1 MKFVTLPPSGAEG
14 GLLAHALTRPGLVL
28 PKGSRL
34 GADEV
39 GRLCAA
45 DVESVTVAMIDAT
58 DVLEDRA
65 AERIARALAG
75 AGLRAGP
82 AKNGRCD
89 IVADHRGLAL
99 FEPEA
104 IHALNRIDESIT
116 LATLPPYENVS
127 PGQAVGTIKVNPF
140 ATPEAVVAAWEAF
153 GAVFQIAGFQPLRV
167 ALIQTVAPGLKPSL
181 LEKTAAATRKRL
193 EALGSALCADARAPH
208 EAEALAQEIGR
219 QLRAGA
225 DLVLICGAGS
235 TSDRGDVVP
244 AAIVAAG
251 GAVECFGM
259 PVDPGNLLTLGSVG
273 DVAVVGMPGC
283 ARSVQL
289 NGFDFVLQRLL
300 ARRKVARDDI
310 AAMGVGGLLRSAPRK
325 AAPRGMQELAPAAAP
340 RKIAAVVLAA
350 GQSRRMGANKLVLT
364 LEGKPVIRHVLDAIA
379 DSRIAT
385 AFVVLGHE
393 PEQVRV
399 ALAQADARFV
409 VNTDFDGGLSTSLKA
424 GLAALPPDIDGAM
437 IFLGDMP
444 DIDPALIDRMIEAFD
459 PGRMQAIVV
468 PKRKGRRGHPVLWGK
483 GFFPLLLQETQGDS
497 GARHLIGQ
505 YADWVAEIEAED
517 DGVLVDLDT
526 PEAFLRR
533 QKSSAP
539 A

>member
-1 MKFVTLPPSGAEG
+1 MKFVTLPARAAEG
-14 GLLAHALTRPGLVL
+14 GLLAHSLTRPGLTL
-28 PKGSRL
+28 SKGVRL
-34 GADEV
+34 DAEEIA
-39 GRLCAA
+39 RLRAA
-45 DVESVTVAMIDAT
+45 GVESVTVAMIDAT

-89 IVADHRGLAL
+89 IVAIHRGLVL
-99 FEPEA
+99 FAPEA

-116 LATLPPYENVS
+116 LATVPPYETVS
-127 PGQAVGTIKVNPF
+127 PGQPVATIKVNPF
-140 ATPEAVVAAWEAF
+140 ATPERVVAAWEAF
-153 GAVFQIAGFQPLRV
+153 GAVFQLAGFQPHRV

-181 LEKTAAATRKRL
+181 LEKTAAATRNRL

-208 EAEALAQEIGR
+208 EAEALAQEIR
-219 QLRAGA
+219 HQLRAGA
-225 DLVLICGAGS
+225 DLALICGAGS

-273 DVAVVGMPGC
+273 AVPVVGMPGC
-283 ARSVQL
+283 ARSHQL
-289 NGFDFVLQRLL
+289 NGFDYVLQRLL
-300 ARRKVARDDI
+300 SRQKVARDDI
-310 AAMGVGGLLRSAPRK
+310 AAMGVGGLLRAAPRK
-325 AAPRGMQELAPAAAP
+325 AAPRGMPELAPSAAP

-364 LEGKPVIRHVLDAIA
+364 LEGKPVVRHVLDAIA
-379 DSRIAT
+379 GSRIAT

-393 PEQVRV
+393 AEQVQA

-409 VNTDFDGGLSTSLKA
+409 VNADFDGGLSTSLKA
-424 GLAALPPDIDGAM
+424 GLAALPPEYDGAM

-468 PKRKGRRGHPVLWGK
+468 PKREGRRGHPVLWGK

-505 YADWVAEIEAED
+505 YADWVAEIEADD

-526 PEAFLRR
+526 PEAFLQR

>member
-1 MKFVTLPPSGAEG
+1 
-14 GLLAHALTRPGLVL
+14 LTRPGLNL
-28 PKGSRL
+28 PKGVRL
-34 GADEV
+34 GVEEIAQ
-39 GRLCAA
+39 LLAA
-45 DVESVTVAMIDAT
+45 GVESVTVAMIDAL

-82 AKNGRCD
+82 VKNGRCD

-99 FEPEA
+99 FSPET

-116 LATLPPYENVS
+116 LATLPPYETVS
-127 PGQAVGTIKVNPF
+127 PGQAVATIKVNPF

-153 GAVFQIAGFQPLRV
+153 GAVFQIAGFQPHRV

-181 LEKTAAATRKRL
+181 LEKTAAATRDRL
-193 EALGSALCADARAPH
+193 EVLGSALCADARAAH
-208 EAEALAQEIGR
+208 EPEALTQEIRR
-219 QLRAGA
+219 QLCAGA

-244 AAIVAAG
+244 SAIVAAG

-283 ARSVQL
+283 ARSIQL

-300 ARRKVARDDI
+300 ARQTVVREDI
-310 AAMGVGGLLRSAPRK
+310 AAMGVGGLLRAAPRK
-325 AAPRGMQELAPAAAP
+325 VFPRGMRDVSPAAP

-364 LEGKPVIRHVLDAIA
+364 LEGKPVVRHVLDAIA
-379 DSRIAT
+379 GSLIAT

-393 PEQVRV
+393 AEQVQA
-399 ALAQADARFV
+399 ALAQADARFI
-409 VNTDFDGGLSTSLKA
+409 VNGDFDGGLSTSLKT
-424 GLAALPPDIDGAM
+424 GLAALPPDVDGAM

-468 PKRKGRRGHPVLWGK
+468 PKRKGRRGHPVLWGRR
-483 GFFPLLLQETQGDS
+483 FFPLLLQETQGDS
-497 GARHLIGQ
+497 GAKHLIGQ
-505 YADWVAEIEAED
+505 YADWVAEIEADD

>member
-1 MKFVTLPPSGAEG
+1 MKFLTLPARAAEG
-14 GLLAHALTRPGLVL
+14 GLLAHSLTRPGLNL
-28 PKGSRL
+28 PKGFRL
-34 GADEV
+34 GVEEIAQ
-39 GRLCAA
+39 LLAA
-45 DVESVTVAMIDAT
+45 GVESVTVAMIDAL

-82 AKNGRCD
+82 TKNGRCD

-99 FEPEA
+99 FSPET

-116 LATLPPYENVS
+116 LATLPPYETVS
-127 PGQAVGTIKVNPF
+127 PGQAVATIKVNPF

-153 GAVFQIAGFQPLRV
+153 GAVFQIAGFQPHRV
-167 ALIQTVAPGLKPSL
+167 ALIQTVAAGLKPSL
-181 LEKTAAATRKRL
+181 LEKTAAATRDRL

-208 EAEALAQEIGR
+208 EPEALTQEIQR

-283 ARSVQL
+283 ARSIQL

-300 ARRKVARDDI
+300 AGQTVAREDI
-310 AAMGVGGLLRSAPRK
+310 AAMGVGGLLRAAPRK
-325 AAPRGMQELAPAAAP
+325 VFPRGMRDVSPAAP

-364 LEGKPVIRHVLDAIA
+364 LEGKPVVRHVLDAIA
-379 DSRIAT
+379 SSRIAT

-393 PEQVRV
+393 AEQVRA
-399 ALAQADARFV
+399 ALAQAGARFII
-409 VNTDFDGGLSTSLKA
+409 NGDFDGGLSTSLKA
-424 GLAALPPDIDGAM
+424 GLAALPPDVDGAM
-437 IFLGDMP
+437 IFLSDMP
-444 DIDPALIDRMIEAFD
+444 DIDPALIDRMIDAFD

-468 PKRKGRRGHPVLWGK
+468 PKRKGRRGHPVLWGR

-497 GARHLIGQ
+497 GAKHLIGQ
-505 YADWVAEIEAED
+505 YADWVAEIEADD

>member
-1 MKFVTLPPSGAEG
+1 MKFVTLPARAAEG
-14 GLLAHALTRPGLVL
+14 GLLAHSLTRPGLNL
-28 PKGSRL
+28 PKGVRL
-34 GADEV
+34 GSEEV
-39 GRLCAA
+39 ARLRAA
-45 DVESVTVAMIDAT
+45 GVESVTVAMIDAT

-65 AERIARALAG
+65 AERIARRLAG

-99 FEPEA
+99 FAPET

-116 LATLPPYENVS
+116 LATLPPYEAVS
-127 PGQAVGTIKVNPF
+127 PGQPVATIKVNPF
-140 ATPEAVVAAWEAF
+140 ATPEAVVAAWESF
-153 GAVFQIAGFQPLRV
+153 GAVFQLAGFQPHRV
-167 ALIQTVAPGLKPSL
+167 ALIQTVAPGLKASL

-208 EAEALAQEIGR
+208 EAEALAREIR
-219 QLRAGA
+219 HQLHSGA

-244 AAIVAAG
+244 AAMVAAG

-273 DVAVVGMPGC
+273 DVVVVGMPGC
-283 ARSVQL
+283 ARSHQL
-289 NGFDFVLQRLL
+289 NGFDYVLQRLL
-300 ARRKVARDDI
+300 SRQKVAREDL
-310 AAMGVGGLLRSAPRK
+310 AAMGVGGLLR
-325 AAPRGMQELAPAAAP
+325 AAPRRVFPCGMRDVPPAAP
-340 RKIAAVVLAA
+340 HKIAALVLAA

-393 PEQVRV
+393 AEQVQA
-399 ALAQADARFV
+399 ALAQTDARFV
-409 VNTDFDGGLSTSLKA
+409 VNADFDGGLSTSLKA

-468 PKRKGRRGHPVLWGK
+468 PKREGRRGHPVLWGK
-483 GFFPLLLQETQGDS
+483 GFFPLLLQETQGDT

-505 YADWVAEIEAED
+505 YADWVAEIEADD

>member
-1 MKFVTLPPSGAEG
+1 MKFLTLPARDAEG
-14 GLLAHALTRPGLVL
+14 GLLAHALTRPGLTL
-28 PKGSRL
+28 PKGVRL
-34 GADEV
+34 GGDEIA
-39 GRLCAA
+39 RLLAA
-45 DVESVTVAMIDAT
+45 GVESVTVAMTDAS

-82 AKNGRCD
+82 VKNGRCD

-99 FEPEA
+99 FAPET
-104 IHALNRIDESIT
+104 IHTLNRIDESIT
-116 LATLPPYENVS
+116 LATLPPREAVA
-127 PGQAVGTIKVNPF
+127 PGQPVATIKVNPF
-140 ATPEAVVAAWEAF
+140 AAPEAVVAAWEAF
-153 GAVFQIAGFQPLRV
+153 GAIFFIAGFQPHRV
-167 ALIQTVAPGLKPSL
+167 ALIQTVTPGLKPGL

-193 EALGSALCADARAPH
+193 EALGSALCADARAAH
-208 EAEALAQEIGR
+208 ESGALAQEIRR

-244 AAIVAAG
+244 QAIVAAG

-259 PVDPGNLLTLGSVG
+259 PVDPGNLLTLGSAG

-283 ARSVQL
+283 ARSIQL

-300 ARRKVARDDI
+300 SRQKVAREDI
-310 AAMGVGGLLRSAPRK
+310 AAMGVGGLLR
-325 AAPRGMQELAPAAAP
+325 AAPCRVVPRDMRDASPAG
-340 RKIAAVVLAA
+340 RHKIAAVVLAA

-364 LEGKPVIRHVLDAIA
+364 LEGKPVVRHVLDAIGR
-379 DSRIAT
+379 SRIET

-393 PEQVRV
+393 AEQVRA

-409 VNTDFDGGLSTSLKA
+409 VNRDFDGGLSTSLKA
-424 GLAALPPDIDGAM
+424 GLAALPPDVDGAM

-468 PKRKGRRGHPVLWGK
+468 PKRAGRRGHPVLWGK
-483 GFFPLLLQETQGDS
+483 GFFPLLQQETQGDA
-497 GARHLIGQ
+497 GAKHLIGQ

-533 QKSSAP
+533 QKSRAP